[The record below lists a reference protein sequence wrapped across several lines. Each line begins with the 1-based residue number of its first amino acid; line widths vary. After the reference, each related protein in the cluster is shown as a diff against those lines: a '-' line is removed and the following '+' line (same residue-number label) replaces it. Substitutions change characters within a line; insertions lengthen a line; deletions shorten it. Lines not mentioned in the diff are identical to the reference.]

1 MDELYG
7 HGGLM
12 EKTSTLFD
20 ILCKDETYNL
30 IDILSEVERARE
42 KHPEWPDDIIHA
54 VAIVAEESGEA
65 VRAALNHVYHGGSID
80 EVRTE
85 LVQTAAMCIRMLEN
99 L

>member
-1 MDELYG
+1 MKKYVL
-7 HGGLM
+7 
-12 EKTSTLFD
+12 SD
-20 ILCKDETYNL
+20 ILQ
-30 IDILSEVERARE
+30 EVERAKG

-65 VRAALNHVYHGGSID
+65 VRAALNHVYHGGAID

-85 LVQTAAMCIRMLEN
+85 LVQTAATCIRALDN